1 MKTKRTKDR
10 KSGSA
15 TLVVRPTKREQ
26 LVYSQAEWL
35 VSRPH
40 PNLAEFRYTLDGDEP
55 TLYYDVTDLTDL
67 KSYAKAPFG
76 LAQYQ
81 ALLVALGEVI
91 DLCTRRDLPT
101 SALQLDVDQV
111 FMNADGAVRFVF
123 VPLSGVP
130 ASKTG
135 TAGALLQWLAQTGSH
150 GNVRFVVPDDAR
162 HAEALFDYAKRNPV
176 FSLADYK
183 AFLASEFGVT
193 TKAAPPAPKDP
204 AAGGRGASGGLADR
218 RAHAGAAAPAPAA
231 FDPVA
236 LLYRAPSASE
246 VVAGQGI
253 ADRVRGAVA
262 DVSPT
267 AAPQPLAAPVVP
279 VPPMPVTQPAAPAP
293 EPAPPAPA
301 PQPASAFPAPA
312 PAPEPAPPAPAPQ
325 TAVTVAPQTA
335 SASSAPE
342 PAPPQAADQVEAP
355 APPQAADQVEAPA
368 PPQAAERVEA
378 PAAPAPAAPPA
389 PAVPAPAPGISVAPA
404 PAPQPAPP
412 APRPAAPAPS
422 GGTSLLGA
430 GVVSRA
436 GSSLASGFAPADCY
450 LERMRDGARYR
461 ISGAA
466 TSVLGRSSSCD
477 VKIDGNSN
485 ASRAHAQVRRVGA
498 SFEVVDLGSSNGT
511 FVQGRR
517 LSKGQ
522 AATVALGEEFE
533 LADET
538 LRFVDR

>member
-40 PNLAEFRYTLDGDEP
+40 PNLAAFRYTLDGDEP

-111 FMNADGAVRFVF
+111 FVDADGAVQFVF

-135 TAGALLQWLAQTGSH
+135 TAGALLQWLAQTGAH

-183 AFLASEFGVT
+183 AFLASEFGVAA
-193 TKAAPPAPKDP
+193 KGAPPAPKDV
-204 AAGGRGASGGLADR
+204 AGGRGASGGLADR
-218 RAHAGAAAPAPAA
+218 RARAGAAVPAPAA

-267 AAPQPLAAPVVP
+267 AAPHAADQAE
-279 VPPMPVTQPAAPAP
+279 M
-293 EPAPPAPA
+293 
-301 PQPASAFPAPA
+301 
-312 PAPEPAPPAPAPQ
+312 
-325 TAVTVAPQTA
+325 
-335 SASSAPE
+335 
-342 PAPPQAADQVEAP
+342 PAPPQAAARVGEPASPHAAGQVEAP
-355 APPQAADQVEAPA
+355 APPEPAA
-368 PPQAAERVEA
+368 RVET
-378 PAAPAPAAPPA
+378 PAAPAPAPA
-389 PAVPAPAPGISVAPA
+389 PVPGTSVSSVPAPQPTPPA
-404 PAPQPAPP
+404 SPAEQPAPP
-412 APRPAAPAPS
+412 ALRPAAPAAQPAAPAPS

-450 LERMRDGARYR
+450 LERTRDGARYR

-485 ASRAHAQVRRVGA
+485 VSRAHAQVRRVGA

-522 AATVALGEEFE
+522 AATVALGEAFE

>member
-40 PNLAEFRYTLDGDEP
+40 QNLAAFRYTLDGDEP

-183 AFLASEFGVT
+183 AFLASEFGVAA
-193 TKAAPPAPKDP
+193 KVAPPVPKGP
-204 AAGGRGASGGLADR
+204 AAGDRGASGGLADR
-218 RAHAGAAAPAPAA
+218 RARAGAAVSAPAA

-267 AAPQPLAAPVVP
+267 AAPQP
-279 VPPMPVTQPAAPAP
+279 
-293 EPAPPAPA
+293 
-301 PQPASAFPAPA
+301 ASAAVA
-312 PAPEPAPPAPAPQ
+312 SASADPQ
-325 TAVTVAPQTA
+325 LA

-342 PAPPQAADQVEAP
+342 PAPPQAAERVE
-355 APPQAADQVEAPA
+355 EPA

-378 PAAPAPAAPPA
+378 PVSPPAPVPAPGIYVPSTPAPQPPA
-389 PAVPAPAPGISVAPA
+389 SAPLPVPPAPQPAVPAP
-404 PAPQPAPP
+404 QPASPVSQ
-412 APRPAAPAPS
+412 PAAPTPS
-422 GGTSLLGA
+422 GGTSLLGV

-436 GSSLASGFAPADCY
+436 GTSLASGFAPADCY
-450 LERMRDGARYR
+450 LERARDGARYR

-485 ASRAHAQVRRVGA
+485 VSRAHAQVRRVGA

>member
-40 PNLAEFRYTLDGDEP
+40 PNLAAFRYTLDGDEP

-111 FMNADGAVRFVF
+111 FVNADGAVQFVF

-135 TAGALLQWLAQTGSH
+135 TAGALLQWLAQTGAH

-183 AFLASEFGVT
+183 AFLSSEFGVAA
-193 TKAAPPAPKDP
+193 KGAPPAPKDV
-204 AAGGRGASGGLADR
+204 AGGRGASGGLADR
-218 RAHAGAAAPAPAA
+218 RARAGAAVPAPAA

-267 AAPQPLAAPVVP
+267 AAPQPVVTGSAASVP
-279 VPPMPVTQPAAPAP
+279 S
-293 EPAPPAPA
+293 APA
-301 PQPASAFPAPA
+301 PQPAS
-312 PAPEPAPPAPAPQ
+312 PAPPAPASQP
-325 TAVTVAPQTA
+325 AAP
-335 SASSAPE
+335 SAPSSAQ
-342 PAPPQAADQVEAP
+342 PAAPQAADQVEAP
-355 APPQAADQVEAPA
+355 APPQAAARVGEPASPHAAGQVETPA
-368 PPQAAERVEA
+368 PPEPAARVET
-378 PAAPAPAAPPA
+378 PAAPAPAPA
-389 PAVPAPAPGISVAPA
+389 PVPGTSVSSVPAPQPTPPA
-404 PAPQPAPP
+404 SPAEQPAPP
-412 APRPAAPAPS
+412 APRPAAPAAQPAAPAPS

-450 LERMRDGARYR
+450 LERTRDGARYR

-485 ASRAHAQVRRVGA
+485 VSRAHAQVRRVGA

-522 AATVALGEEFE
+522 AATVALGEAFE